1 VIDHRVLLASNDKEL
16 EKINR
21 EIKIMKKLN
30 HPHIV
35 RLNEVIQ
42 MPEKK
47 ATCLVLEYLQGGELF
62 NYIVAKRRLPEAEA
76 AKFFSQMLSALEYC
90 HSNLVIHRGAC
101 TCRFRMRWEL
111 DQLKIGYTYLS

>member
-1 VIDHRVLLASNDKEL
+1 MKVIDHKMLFTNDREL

-42 MPEKK
+42 LPEKK
-47 ATCLVLEYLQGGELF
+47 ATCLVLEYMKGGELF
-62 NYIVAKRRLPEAEA
+62 NYIVAKKRLPEQEA
-76 AKFFSQMLSALEYC
+76 CRLFLQMLSAVEYC
-90 HSNLVIHRGAC
+90 HSNLVIHRG
-101 TCRFRMRWEL
+101 M
-111 DQLKIGYTYLS
+111 